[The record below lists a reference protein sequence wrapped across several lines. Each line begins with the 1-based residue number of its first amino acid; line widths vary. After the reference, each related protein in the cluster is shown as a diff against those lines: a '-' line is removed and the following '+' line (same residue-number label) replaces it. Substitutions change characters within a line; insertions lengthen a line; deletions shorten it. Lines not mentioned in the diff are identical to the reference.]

1 MMAKCFAP
9 SISRKPIRRQ
19 LASTT
24 AIATLQPR
32 SLALATPA
40 AIIFRLASSVSR
52 WVGTKSG
59 MVSSFVIAG
68 LDPAIHPFE
77 HGCAGQEGVHARL
90 QRAMPA
96 HDENGTR

>member
-1 MMAKCFAP
+1 VIALRCVVMMAKCFAP
-9 SISRKPIRRQ
+9 SINRKPIRRQ

-24 AIATLQPR
+24 AMATLQPR

-59 MVSSFVIAG
+59 MGLLYLVIAG

-77 HGCAGQEGVHARL
+77 DGCAGQAR
-90 QRAMPA
+90 A
-96 HDENGTR
+96 